1 MPSERVLLCT
11 CTSHLLP
18 RPLARFEDGADD
30 FGRLAPIG
38 LTLAQIT
45 PVHPGQVALPILIH
59 HAPHL
64 HVCLDGIWK
73 HKSKSKFSDG
83 HLL

>member
-1 MPSERVLLCT
+1 MYSEYLVSGFCCVAANRIT
-11 CTSHLLP
+11 SRSHLLP
-18 RPLARFEDGADD
+18 SALARFEDGADD

-38 LTLAQIT
+38 VALAQIA

-64 HVCLDGIWK
+64 C
-73 HKSKSKFSDG
+73 
-83 HLL
+83 